1 MIGQTIS
8 HYRIVEKI
16 GVGGMGEVYRARD
29 EHLARDVAIKVL
41 QPGTLTDES
50 ARKHFHREGLI
61 LSQLNHPNI
70 ATIHDFDTQQ
80 GVDFLVME
88 YIPGITLSERLVAR
102 PLPEKEVLRLSVQLA
117 EGLAAAHDHGV
128 VHRDLK
134 PGNLRVTSDGWLKI
148 LDFGLA
154 KLRLPVT
161 AGATTESFSETKA
174 MAGTL
179 PYMAPEQLLG
189 GEIDARTDIHA
200 AGLVLYE
207 MATGK
212 RPFAEV
218 ERSQLIGAI
227 LRRPPRSPTALN
239 PRLSPELERII
250 GKCLEKEPENR
261 YQSAKELAV
270 DLRRLAFPTNVPG
283 GVPSEGHLERR
294 RTSLLRIIRVI
305 LGIAALFAPIGLIVW
320 YSRNTPRKHQ
330 VVLLGDFNN
339 RTDEK
344 VFDDTIP
351 ELLTI
356 NLEQSG
362 YISVFSS
369 SRTSE
374 VLRLMEG
381 GPSRSIDEATGR
393 EICQREALNAVILG
407 SITKLGSRYVVTA
420 RAISPGGQSLAS
432 TEDVVGDAGEL
443 PASLDR
449 ISKYLRQALG
459 ESKRQIAEASIPV
472 AEVTSSS
479 LEAIHSFS
487 IGKQRL
493 YAGSAQDA
501 RAYFDEAVRLD
512 PSFAMAREYLGIAY
526 LHQGNRARAEEELKK
541 ALPLIDHVT
550 EQEKQKILG
559 DYNFLRR
566 DFDQAIVHYKRL
578 KELRPRDSVPSLN
591 LAQCFMEKLNFD
603 SALAETKAA
612 LQVEPAVGPENNLA
626 EIYLL
631 KGEIRDALSTAEG
644 IVRKDPTNIRG
655 LENSGWA
662 YLLDNQLSEAR
673 HIFEHMVQLGGDAE
687 SRGRSALA
695 DISLSTGRYS
705 EARRQLEAGTAV
717 DRRLGNSFAASK
729 KQILMVTS
737 SLESAGHESLSDHEL
752 DQAGSDPQL
761 LFLAGLFYTRAN
773 LRFELA
779 QTCARLDALIKN
791 NSVPTLQSFRNMLGA
806 QLALLD
812 SNPKAAVEAAKRAV
826 AFEESTLALQILA
839 ESNDAARRPR
849 EAIDAYEKVL
859 GRGAE
864 RSQSYDS
871 PAYHELIKIHY
882 RLGVLYDGIGET
894 SKSRAHLEQFL
905 TWWSHPEG
913 KSKIYSDAKARLRR
927 LTAVESRTGIPTPAM

>member
-1 MIGQTIS
+1 MKPERWNKIESIFHKALDAEESRRGAVLEESCAGDEDLRREVESLLAQHENAGNFIETPAFADAGTWASGQSILVGLELG
-8 HYRIVEKI
+8 HYSIVEKI
-16 GVGGMGEVYRARD
+16 GAGGVGEVYRARD
-29 EHLARDVAIKVL
+29 AHLARDVAIKVL
-41 QPGTLTDES
+41 PPGTLIDES
-50 ARKHFHREGLI
+50 ARKHFHKEALI

-88 YIPGITLSERLVAR
+88 YIPGITLSEKVAAG
-102 PLPEKEVLRLSVQLA
+102 PLPEKEVLRLGVQLA
-117 EGLAAAHDHGV
+117 EGLSAAHEHGV

-134 PGNLRVTSDGWLKI
+134 PGNLRLTDDGRLKI

-161 AGATTESFSETKA
+161 ASAVTESMTETQA
-174 MAGTL
+174 GAGTL
-179 PYMAPEQLLG
+179 PYMAPEQLLAA
-189 GEIDARTDIHA
+189 ESDARTDIHA
-200 AGLVLYE
+200 AGSVLYE
-207 MATGK
+207 MATGQ

-227 LRRPPRSPTALN
+227 LRRPPRPPTVLN
-239 PRLSPELERII
+239 PRLSPELGRII

-283 GVPSEGHLERR
+283 EVPTEGRLERR
-294 RTSLLRIIRVI
+294 STSLLRLIPVI
-305 LGIAALFAPIGLIVW
+305 LGIVALLAAIGPIVW
-320 YSRNTPRKHQ
+320 YSTSKPRKHQ
-330 VVLLGDFNN
+330 VVLMGDFNN
-339 RTDEK
+339 RTDER
-344 VFDDTIP
+344 VFDGTIP
-351 ELLTI
+351 ELLTV

-374 VLRLMEG
+374 VLRLMERAPNG
-381 GPSRSIDEATGR
+381 SIDEATGR

-432 TEDVVGDAGEL
+432 TEDIVSDAGEL

-449 ISKYLRQALG
+449 ISKYLRRALG
-459 ESKRQIAEASIPV
+459 ESKQQIAEASIPV
-472 AEVTSSS
+472 VEVTSAS

-487 IGKQRL
+487 IGKQKL
-493 YAGSAQDA
+493 YAGSVQDA

-578 KELRPRDSVPSLN
+578 KELRPLDSVPSLN

-603 SALAETKAA
+603 SALAETKEAV
-612 LQVEPAVGPENNLA
+612 QVEPAVGPENNLA

-631 KGEIRDALSTAEG
+631 KGDFRDALSTAEG
-644 IVRKDPTNIRG
+644 IMKKDPTNIRG

-662 YLLDNQLSEAR
+662 YLLDNQSSEAR
-673 HIFEHMVQLGGDAE
+673 HIFENMVELGGDAE

-695 DISLSTGRYS
+695 DIALSTGHYR
-705 EARRQLEAGTAV
+705 EAKRQLEAGIAV

-737 SLESAGHESLSDHEL
+737 SLESAGRESLSDHEL
-752 DQAGSDPQL
+752 DQVGGDPQL

-773 LRFELA
+773 LRSELA

-791 NSVPTLQSFRNMLGA
+791 NGVRTLQSFRNMLGA
-806 QLALLD
+806 QL
-812 SNPKAAVEAAKRAV
+812 
-826 AFEESTLALQILA
+826 
-839 ESNDAARRPR
+839 
-849 EAIDAYEKVL
+849 
-859 GRGAE
+859 
-864 RSQSYDS
+864 
-871 PAYHELIKIHY
+871 
-882 RLGVLYDGIGET
+882 
-894 SKSRAHLEQFL
+894 
-905 TWWSHPEG
+905 
-913 KSKIYSDAKARLRR
+913 
-927 LTAVESRTGIPTPAM
+927 